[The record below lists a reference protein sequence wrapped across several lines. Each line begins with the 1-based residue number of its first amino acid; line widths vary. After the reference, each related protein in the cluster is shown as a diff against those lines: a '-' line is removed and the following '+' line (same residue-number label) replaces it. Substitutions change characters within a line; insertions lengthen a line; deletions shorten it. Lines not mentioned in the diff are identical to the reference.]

1 MVTVYSVDSN
11 SPAKKAGIAPGD
23 VIETINGN
31 TVNDV
36 LDYRFY
42 IFEKR
47 LKIKISGKPE
57 IEIIKD
63 EYEDIGLNF
72 ETYLMDKQ
80 HSCNNKCI
88 FCFIDQL
95 PKGLRQSLYF
105 KDDDSRLSFLF
116 GNYVTLTNLTK
127 QEAARII
134 KMHISPINISVH
146 TTNKELRCKMMN
158 NRFAGECLKYIKE
171 FDAAGI
177 KLNCQLVLM
186 PGVNDGEELKRSLT
200 DLLSYKNVQSVAAV
214 PVGVTKFREGLY
226 PIKPFD
232 KDSAKRVIDI
242 FESFSEKPRRCFA
255 ADEFYLKAQL
265 PIPDVDYYGDFFQ
278 LENGVGMVSLFEND
292 CYSAIENLDAA
303 PKIKKTV
310 ATGEAAFSMMQRI
323 IDKAKSKWHNLD
335 VKVVGVQNN
344 FFGPEI
350 TVTGLLTAT
359 DIINQLKGKDNGEM
373 LLLSDSML
381 RSEKD
386 LFLDDKTP
394 KDLENALNI
403 KVVFNSCD
411 GYEFI
416 ESLTK

>member
-1 MVTVYSVDSN
+1 MVTVFSVDDN
-11 SPAKKAGIAPGD
+11 SPAEKAGIIPGD
-23 VIETINGN
+23 IIETINGN
-31 TVNDV
+31 QINDV

-47 LKIKISGKPE
+47 LTIKISGKGE
-57 IEIIKD
+57 IVIKKD
-63 EYEDIGLNF
+63 EYEDLGLNF
-72 ETYLMDKQ
+72 KTYLMDKQ
-80 HSCNNKCI
+80 HTCNNKCI

-116 GNYVTLTNLTK
+116 GNYVTLTNLSD
-127 QEAARII
+127 QEAQRII

-171 FDAAGI
+171 FDNAGI
-177 KLNCQLVLM
+177 KLNCQLVLV
-186 PGVNDGEELKRSLT
+186 PGVNDGDELRRSLT
-200 DLLSYKNVQSVAAV
+200 DLLAYKNVQSVAAV

-226 PIKPFD
+226 PLKPFD
-232 KDSAKRVIDI
+232 RTSANRVIEI
-242 FESFSEKPRRCFA
+242 IESFNEKPRRCFA

-265 PIPDVDYYGDFFQ
+265 PIPDVSYYGDFFQ
-278 LENGVGMVSLFEND
+278 LENGVGMVSLFED
-292 CYSAIENLDAA
+292 ECYKAIEQTKGL

-310 ATGEAAFSMMQRI
+310 ATGVAAFDMMQRI

-335 VKVVGVQNN
+335 VKAVKINN
-344 FFGPEI
+344 EFFGPEI
-350 TVTGLLTAT
+350 TVSGLITAG
-359 DIINQLKGKDNGEM
+359 DIINQLKGRDNGEM
-373 LLLSDSML
+373 LLLSDNML

-394 KDLENALNI
+394 KDVESALNL
-403 KVVFNSCD
+403 KVVFNSAD

-416 ESLTK
+416 ENLIK